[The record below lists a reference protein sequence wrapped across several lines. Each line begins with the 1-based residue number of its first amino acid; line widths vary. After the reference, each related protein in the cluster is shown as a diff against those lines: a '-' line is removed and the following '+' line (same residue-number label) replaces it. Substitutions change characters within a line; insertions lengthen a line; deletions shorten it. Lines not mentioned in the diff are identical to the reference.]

1 MGSILFTKVF
11 LILGGMLIVTSFAA
25 RINKAFETTTEAVIT
40 LVLPFILLFPLHYYA
55 DVYPLNLIFAAA
67 FSFNIGWM
75 IAPGI
80 IALGEQFKWRK
91 YIKNKGIVAKT
102 VVTKKADWIDKIAG
116 TKDEKHFAYYYK
128 KSPENTFDRKSDEYR
143 KLRDNFN
150 AEIVSK
156 DPYNQEWQNVIFQA
170 VLGTTTAVF
179 LAAAAN
185 YIFDIDF
192 GFLGLFLFIALSA
205 LVVMRLLNLF
215 IYRSN
220 NLRMLSAYA
229 GVVIFTLYLLF
240 DLNTL
245 EKRIEMGDESWGT
258 AIRVSV
264 NLYLDIINL
273 FLDLLQILAQGG

>member
-40 LVLPFILLFPLHYYA
+40 FVLPFILLFPLHYYA

-143 KLRDNFN
+143 KLRDDFN

-185 YIFDIDF
+185 YIFDTDF

>member
-40 LVLPFILLFPLHYYA
+40 FVLPFILLFPLHYYA

-67 FSFNIGWM
+67 FSFNMGWM

-143 KLRDNFN
+143 KLRDDFN

>member
-40 LVLPFILLFPLHYYA
+40 FVLPFILLFPLHYYA

-143 KLRDNFN
+143 KLRDDFN